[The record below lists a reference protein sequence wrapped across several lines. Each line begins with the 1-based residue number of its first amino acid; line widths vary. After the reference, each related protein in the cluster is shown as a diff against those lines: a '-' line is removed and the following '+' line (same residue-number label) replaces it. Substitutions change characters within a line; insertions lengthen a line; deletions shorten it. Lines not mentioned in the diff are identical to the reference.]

1 MAGTIIA
8 DFIRTD
14 ANQLSLNVGNTTFAT
29 INASGFFSNTGTQII
44 AANGAIS
51 GASVIAG
58 SIPTGA
64 IANASITNAKLS
76 LSANDSNIKT
86 ALNASGDP
94 GIYAARA
101 WVNFDGTGTP
111 AIRASGNVSSI
122 TDDGTGQYRVN
133 FSTSMPDASYSIVM
147 SVQEDIGGGMRVGCG
162 RSTQTAGSAFIEGRN
177 SANNL
182 MDPANFWVAV
192 FR

>member
-14 ANQLSLNVGNTTFAT
+14 ASRLSLNVGNTTFAT
-29 INASGFFSNTGTQII
+29 INASGFFSNTGTQLI

-51 GASVIAG
+51 GASVISG

-64 IANASITNAKLS
+64 IADASITNAKLS

-86 ALNASGDP
+86 ALNASGSA

-101 WVNFDGTGTP
+101 WINFDGTGTP
-111 AIRASGNVSSI
+111 AIRASGNISSI
-122 TDDGTGQYRVN
+122 TDNSTGNYYLN
-133 FSTSMPDASYSIVM
+133 FTTAMPDGNYSA
-147 SVQEDIGGGMRVGCG
+147 
-162 RSTQTAGSAFIEGRN
+162 AGSVYDNAAVCFNSWETTRIGIYTRSIQTGGFPTGTVGDYPTVNAAF
-177 SANNL
+177 
-182 MDPANFWVAV
+182 